1 MIRTAD
7 IKEKQKEI
15 TILKKRAA
23 DLERHIEKYYKD
35 QDTAE
40 SGSEYAILDAHISG
54 SEKRLEI
61 ILGQIEQ
68 AEHELK
74 VMKGEAEPKRLKPWT
89 LKRTEISLE
98 CFGV

>member
-40 SGSEYAILDAHISG
+40 SCLEYAILDAHISG

-61 ILGQIEQ
+61 IQGQIEQ